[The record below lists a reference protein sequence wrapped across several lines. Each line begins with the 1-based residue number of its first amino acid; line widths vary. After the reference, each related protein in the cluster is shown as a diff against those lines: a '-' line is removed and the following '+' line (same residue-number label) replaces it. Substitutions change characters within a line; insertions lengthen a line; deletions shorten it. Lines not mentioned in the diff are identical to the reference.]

1 MQCKIHPQN
10 RTGCL
15 MLGACCLLWL
25 VHCSLCFDG
34 VPSCIL
40 SCVLLP
46 VLQSI
51 QIGTLVISLRTVL
64 VERVI
69 AVSAL

>member
-1 MQCKIHPQN
+1 MHPVVCA
-10 RTGCL
+10 G
-15 MLGACCLLWL
+15 
-25 VHCSLCFDG
+25 
-34 VPSCIL
+34 
-40 SCVLLP
+40 LLP

-51 QIGTLVISLRTVL
+51 QIGTLVISLITVL